1 MKFNKVLLGVVGS
14 ALVLGTVAVVVPKAT
29 NKVSASEPE
38 VAVEVNQEESQ
49 AETVNYRIT
58 LEKYIDAYSGAKG
71 GYGEGRL
78 VYKVNDSEEVVAVMK
93 EEGDRQTGNFVY
105 SYDLEVNKGDTI
117 SYKIVHTNTYSGTDL
132 EIEEANE
139 EVTVTESNIDESAET
154 FRYRINYERIIQSG
168 QNAILGDRTLVYSIN
183 GGEEKEEKMHK
194 DMCEGD
200 LYKWFCDIE
209 VQKGDVVEY
218 KVVTTYDD
226 GTNSFLMEEGNG
238 TVTVDKAEN

>member
-29 NKVSASEPE
+29 NKVSANESE
-38 VAVEVNQEESQ
+38 VAVEVNQEE
-49 AETVNYRIT
+49 
-58 LEKYIDAYSGAKG
+58 
-71 GYGEGRL
+71 
-78 VYKVNDSEEVVAVMK
+78 
-93 EEGDRQTGNFVY
+93 
-105 SYDLEVNKGDTI
+105 
-117 SYKIVHTNTYSGTDL
+117 
-132 EIEEANE
+132 ANE
-139 EVTVTESNIDESAET
+139 EVTVIETNIDESAET

-183 GGEEKEEKMHK
+183 GGEKKEEKMHN
-194 DMCEGD
+194 DMCEGN
-200 LYKWFCDIE
+200 LYKWFCDVE

>member
-14 ALVLGTVAVVVPKAT
+14 ALVLETVAVVVPKAT
-29 NKVSASEPE
+29 NKVSANESE
-38 VAVEVNQEESQ
+38 VAVEVNQEE
-49 AETVNYRIT
+49 
-58 LEKYIDAYSGAKG
+58 
-71 GYGEGRL
+71 
-78 VYKVNDSEEVVAVMK
+78 
-93 EEGDRQTGNFVY
+93 
-105 SYDLEVNKGDTI
+105 
-117 SYKIVHTNTYSGTDL
+117 
-132 EIEEANE
+132 ANE
-139 EVTVTESNIDESAET
+139 EVTVIETNIDESAET

-194 DMCEGD
+194 DMCEGN
-200 LYKWFCDIE
+200 LYKWFCDVE

>member
-1 MKFNKVLLGVVGS
+1 MAVSYNGLWKLL
-14 ALVLGTVAVVVPKAT
+14 
-29 NKVSASEPE
+29 
-38 VAVEVNQEESQ
+38 
-49 AETVNYRIT
+49 
-58 LEKYIDAYSGAKG
+58 IDKKMNRT
-71 GYGEGRL
+71 E
-78 VYKVNDSEEVVAVMK
+78 MK
-93 EEGDRQTGNFVY
+93 EKSRISTASLAKLGKNANITTDVLVKICNALDCDFSDIMEMVEGD
-105 SYDLEVNKGDTI
+105 
-117 SYKIVHTNTYSGTDL
+117 

-200 LYKWFCDIE
+200 LYKWFCDVE

>member
-29 NKVSASEPE
+29 NKVSANESE
-38 VAVEVNQEESQ
+38 VAVEVNQEE
-49 AETVNYRIT
+49 
-58 LEKYIDAYSGAKG
+58 
-71 GYGEGRL
+71 
-78 VYKVNDSEEVVAVMK
+78 
-93 EEGDRQTGNFVY
+93 
-105 SYDLEVNKGDTI
+105 
-117 SYKIVHTNTYSGTDL
+117 
-132 EIEEANE
+132 ANE
-139 EVTVTESNIDESAET
+139 EVTVIETNIDESAET

-183 GGEEKEEKMHK
+183 GGEEKEEKMHS
-194 DMCEGD
+194 DMCEGN
-200 LYKWFCDIE
+200 LYKWFCDVE

-238 TVTVDKAEN
+238 TVTVDKADN

>member
-1 MKFNKVLLGVVGS
+1 MKGKRGVKKMKFNKVLLGVVGS

-29 NKVSASEPE
+29 NKVSANESE
-38 VAVEVNQEESQ
+38 VAVEVNQEE
-49 AETVNYRIT
+49 
-58 LEKYIDAYSGAKG
+58 
-71 GYGEGRL
+71 
-78 VYKVNDSEEVVAVMK
+78 
-93 EEGDRQTGNFVY
+93 
-105 SYDLEVNKGDTI
+105 
-117 SYKIVHTNTYSGTDL
+117 
-132 EIEEANE
+132 ANE
-139 EVTVTESNIDESAET
+139 EVTVIETNIDESAET

-194 DMCEGD
+194 DMCEGN
-200 LYKWFCDIE
+200 LYKWFCDVE